1 MTTLTRRKALTGLL
15 AVPAAGIL
23 LSSCSDEETKP
34 ASGGSGE
41 AKPAANTTPAPAPSG
56 SVDMAKLLESGALP
70 DQVLGEEGAPV
81 TVVEYASMTC
91 GHCATFHK
99 NTFPE
104 IKTKYVETGKARFI
118 IREFP
123 FDPRAAAAF
132 MLARCSG
139 DRYFAMIDVLFQQQD
154 NWARAEDGRA
164 AMLQIAKLAGFS
176 QEEFEAC
183 LTDQKLLDDVNKV
196 RNRAANEFKVDST
209 PTFFINGSKYS
220 GALSVGE
227 MSAIIDGLL

>member
-15 AVPAAGIL
+15 AVPAAGVL
-23 LSSCSDEETKP
+23 LSSCSDEEAKQTS
-34 ASGGSGE
+34 SGGSE
-41 AKPAANTTPAPAPSG
+41 TRPAASNTPAPASSG
-56 SVDMAKLLESGALP
+56 SVDMAKLLEPGALP
-70 DQVLGEEGAPV
+70 EMMIGEADAPV

-91 GHCATFHK
+91 GFCATFHRD
-99 NTFPE
+99 TYPE
-104 IKTKYVETGKARFI
+104 IKTRYVDTGKVRFI
-118 IREFP
+118 VREFP
-123 FDPRAAAAF
+123 FDPRSAAAF

-139 DRYFAMIDVLFQQQD
+139 DRYFAMVDVMFQQQD

-196 RNRAANEFKVDST
+196 RNRAANEFEVDAT

-220 GALSVGE
+220 GALTVGE

>member
-1 MTTLTRRKALTGLL
+1 MKTLTRRKALTGLL

-23 LSSCSDEETKP
+23 LASCSDEEAKP
-34 ASGGSGE
+34 VSTGSGE
-41 AKPAANTTPAPAPSG
+41 TKPVVNTTPAPAASG
-56 SVDMAKLLESGALP
+56 TVDMAKLLEPGALP
-70 DQVLGEEGAPV
+70 EQVLGKADAPV

-91 GHCATFHK
+91 GHCAAFHRD
-99 NTFPE
+99 TFPE
-104 IKTKYVETGKARFI
+104 IKTKYVETGKVRFI
-118 IREFP
+118 VREFP

-139 DRYFAMIDVLFQQQD
+139 DRYFAMVDVMFQQQD
-154 NWARAEDGRA
+154 NWARAEDGRS

-196 RNRAANEFKVDST
+196 RNLAADEFKVDST

-227 MSAIIDGLL
+227 MSAIIDELL

>member
-1 MTTLTRRKALTGLL
+1 MTILTRRKALTGLL
-15 AVPAAGIL
+15 AVPAAGVL
-23 LSSCSDEETKP
+23 LSSCSDEEVKQTSSGGSETKP
-34 ASGGSGE
+34 A
-41 AKPAANTTPAPAPSG
+41 ATATPAPASSG
-56 SVDMAKLLESGALP
+56 SVDMAKLLEPGALP
-70 DQVLGEEGAPV
+70 EMVIGEANAPV

-91 GHCATFHK
+91 GHCATFHR
-99 NTFPE
+99 NTYPD
-104 IKTKYVETGKARFI
+104 IKTKYVDTGKVRFI
-118 IREFP
+118 VREFP

-139 DRYFAMIDVLFQQQD
+139 DRYFAMIDVMFQQQD

-196 RNRAANEFKVDST
+196 RNRAANEFKVDAT

-220 GALSVGE
+220 GALTVGE

>member
-1 MTTLTRRKALTGLL
+1 MMTLTRRKALTGLL
-15 AVPAAGIL
+15 AVPAAGVL
-23 LSSCSDEETKP
+23 LSSCSDEEAKP
-34 ASGGSGE
+34 TSGGGGDT
-41 AKPAANTTPAPAPSG
+41 KPAANTTPAPASSG

-70 DQVLGEEGAPV
+70 EKVLGEDGAPV

-91 GHCATFHK
+91 GHCASFHS

-104 IKTKYVETGKARFI
+104 IKTKYIETGKVRFI
-118 IREFP
+118 LREFP

-139 DRYFAMIDVLFQQQD
+139 DRYFAMIDVMFQQQD

-196 RNRAANEFKVDST
+196 RNRAANDFKVDAT

-227 MSAIIDGLL
+227 MSAIIDNLL